1 MGRIIARFSKKSQR
15 ASETG
20 SEQAHDFQGE
30 VASRRVSPQSTPGRL
45 TVENPNVFYT
55 VEDRQNEI
63 VIREYDAFIGGLS
76 DMVGLEDEFQRN
88 FYDREVIVRKPR
100 TVSERSE
107 YILPEKPSRII
118 TEDFVDSSCS
128 SSWVSSKERTGSFW

>member
-20 SEQAHDFQGE
+20 SEQAHYFQGE

-88 FYDREVIVRKPR
+88 FYDREVIVRK
-100 TVSERSE
+100 T
-107 YILPEKPSRII
+107 
-118 TEDFVDSSCS
+118 TDSQR
-128 SSWVSSKERTGSFW
+128 KERIHSSREAFEDYHRRLRGQ

>member
-63 VIREYDAFIGGLS
+63 VIRKYDAFIGGLS

-88 FYDREVIVRKPR
+88 FYDREVIVRK
-100 TVSERSE
+100 T
-107 YILPEKPSRII
+107 
-118 TEDFVDSSCS
+118 TDSQR
-128 SSWVSSKERTGSFW
+128 KERIHSSREAFEDYHRRLRGQ